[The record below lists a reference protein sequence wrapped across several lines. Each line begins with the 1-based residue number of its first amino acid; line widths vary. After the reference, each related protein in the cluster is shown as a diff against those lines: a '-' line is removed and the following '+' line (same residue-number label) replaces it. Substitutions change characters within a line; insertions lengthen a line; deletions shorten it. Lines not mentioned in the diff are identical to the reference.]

1 MDIPVTSI
9 RSSAL
14 DQIISDYAD
23 MWAEV
28 ILDKNLE
35 DHLKK
40 IRADINFLNKLICM
54 REKKG
59 KDNTQFIRIADQL
72 YALRQVVLK
81 KMHT

>member
-81 KMHT
+81 KLHT